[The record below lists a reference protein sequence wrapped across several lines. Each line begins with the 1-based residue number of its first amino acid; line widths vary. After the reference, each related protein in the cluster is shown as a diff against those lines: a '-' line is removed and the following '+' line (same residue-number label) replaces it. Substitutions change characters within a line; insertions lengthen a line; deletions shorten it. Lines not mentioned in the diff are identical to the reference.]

1 MRIESNPIT
10 KHIVLTYWA
19 VPKGVPKK
27 DEIQVPTT
35 SIINDSWTGYGS
47 PASFA
52 LTRHIIELADAEI
65 ASGMTNPRYGTTSEK
80 FSNIPD
86 AVNTGP
92 YHFT

>member
-1 MRIESNPIT
+1 MT
-10 KHIVLTYWA
+10 HIVLTYRT
-19 VPKGVPKK
+19 VPKGLPKK
-27 DEIQVPTT
+27 DDIQVQTP
-35 SIINDSWTGYGS
+35 SIIIDSRTGYGS